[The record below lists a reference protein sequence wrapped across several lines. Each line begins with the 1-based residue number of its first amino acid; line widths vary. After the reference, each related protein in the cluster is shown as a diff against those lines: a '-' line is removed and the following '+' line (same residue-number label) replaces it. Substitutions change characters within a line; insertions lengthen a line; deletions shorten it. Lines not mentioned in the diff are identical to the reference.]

1 MTLPRSLT
9 PDQLRR
15 DLKAIRDRLTEIER
29 GSGTTVAAT
38 GLTAPV
44 ALSDLDATGAANGD
58 VVTLTAGAWTYAT
71 PSAGGVISGF
81 VNVTMDGDSGTATFT
96 HASITT
102 STVITVAIASIV
114 KSDHDGED
122 HMAEELQ
129 VYATNQIVGQV
140 DITILSPNGGS
151 FGVYQVNVIGV

>member
-1 MTLPRSLT
+1 MTLPRSLS

-38 GLTAPV
+38 GLTSPI
-44 ALSDLDATGAANGD
+44 ALTDIDATSVTDGD
-58 VVTLTAGAWTYAT
+58 VIVASGGVWTSAT
-71 PSAGGVISGF
+71 PTPGGIISGF

-140 DITILSPNGGS
+140 DITILSPNGGA

>member
-1 MTLPRSLT
+1 MTRFPESVR
-9 PDQLRR
+9 PDALRLRIKQLNARIKE
-15 DLKAIRDRLTEIER
+15 LEAAPASS
-29 GSGTTVAAT
+29 SG
-38 GLTAPV
+38 GLTSPI
-44 ALSDLDATGAANGD
+44 ALTDIDATGVPDGD
-58 VVTLTAGAWTYAT
+58 VIVASGGVWTSAT
-71 PSAGGVISGF
+71 PTPGGIISGF

-140 DITILSPNGGS
+140 DITILSPNGGA